1 MKEFRMR
8 LRLKL
13 ATILIG
19 TAGLLVP
26 LAGVASAQVSPTP
39 QATTPTPTCTVT
51 ASPSSFVETG
61 EGASASSVAFV
72 IIVECKPVYSEQ
84 QVQINAT
91 QLSNACQGTLSWYSA
106 TATAGTAPGTGT
118 GPEFV
123 VTLDNDGNA
132 TAVVWGGPSCAATK
146 DLITADLMTA
156 PFTTARTH
164 VTIEPPATT
173 TKGLYPYPA
182 SEVEDATTSSVA
194 VIFYAEFPSVYAER
208 TVEFSDAQLFDRCAG
223 GITWAGPDEVVL
235 GTGKSATTTLDNN
248 GNAFVVA
255 LAGPSCASGKTLA
268 QVDLTGAPYTTITK
282 SFTVLSPRVTV

>member
-1 MKEFRMR
+1 MEEFRMR

-26 LAGVASAQVSPTP
+26 LAGVASAQVSLTP
-39 QATTPTPTCTVT
+39 QATTTTPTCTVT
-51 ASPSSFVETG
+51 ASPTSFVETG

-106 TATAGTAPGTGT
+106 TATAGTGPDTGT

-123 VTLDNDGNA
+123 VTLDNDGDA
-132 TAVVWGGPSCAATK
+132 TAVVWCGPSCAATK

-164 VTIEPPATT
+164 VTIEPPTTT

-194 VIFYAEFPSVYAER
+194 VIFYAEFPSVYAAR
-208 TVEFSDAQLFDRCAG
+208 TVELATPSYSTVAQAASHG
-223 GITWAGPDEVVL
+223 
-235 GTGKSATTTLDNN
+235 SA
-248 GNAFVVA
+248 
-255 LAGPSCASGKTLA
+255 PMRSSS
-268 QVDLTGAPYTTITK
+268 APA
-282 SFTVLSPRVTV
+282 SPRPPRSTTMATRSWWHWPARPALRARRSPKST

>member
-1 MKEFRMR
+1 M
-8 LRLKL
+8 
-13 ATILIG
+13 
-19 TAGLLVP
+19 
-26 LAGVASAQVSPTP
+26 
-39 QATTPTPTCTVT
+39 
-51 ASPSSFVETG
+51 
-61 EGASASSVAFV
+61 
-72 IIVECKPVYSEQ
+72 YSEQ

-146 DLITADLMTA
+146 DLITADL
-156 PFTTARTH
+156 
-164 VTIEPPATT
+164 I
-173 TKGLYPYPA
+173 
-182 SEVEDATTSSVA
+182 TTSSVA

-223 GITWAGPDEVVL
+223 GITWVGPDEVVL